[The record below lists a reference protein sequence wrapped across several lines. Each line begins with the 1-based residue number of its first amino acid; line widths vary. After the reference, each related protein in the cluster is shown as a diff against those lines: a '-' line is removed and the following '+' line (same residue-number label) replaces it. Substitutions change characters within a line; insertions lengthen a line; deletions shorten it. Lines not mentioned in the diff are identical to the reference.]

1 MRVLQVLR
9 KKQERFF
16 SIETVFQRV
25 RQAWPDASPPA
36 TCELPAYGIRPA
48 NLRFARKIARD
59 NPAAVFHVTGDAHYV
74 VLALPRSRTVLTI
87 HDAVFLEQ
95 YQGWKRW
102 LLKKILLDIPVRYS
116 RYVTTISEKSK
127 QEIMRHTRCPAEKIR
142 VIPNPVSALLFFREQ
157 PFRQDSPRLLFIGIT
172 PNKNLERVCEAIKG
186 LNCQLVIIGKPS
198 PQQQALMDQHRISY
212 TFKHGIP
219 EEDMAAQYADA
230 DVVLFP
236 SLYEGFGLPV
246 IEGFR
251 AGRVVVTS
259 NIPPMKDV
267 SNGGACLV
275 DPYDPVSIRKG
286 LEQVI
291 NDQGYRQA
299 LISRGFDVVRS
310 YEPREI
316 ARQYQQVYLEIDR
329 KACAE

>member
-1 MRVLQVLR
+1 MLR

-25 RQAWPDASPPA
+25 REAWPDTPPPDS
-36 TCELPAYGIRPA
+36 CELPAYGIRPG
-48 NLRFARKIARD
+48 NLRFARRIARD
-59 NPAAVFHVTGDAHYV
+59 HPGAVYHITGDAHYV

-95 YQGWKRW
+95 YRGWKRW

-127 QEIMRHTRCPAEKIR
+127 QEIIRHTHCRADLIR
-142 VIPNPVSALLFFREQ
+142 VIPNPVSPRIFFRAQ
-157 PFRQDSPRLLFIGIT
+157 PFHTDVPRLLFIGIT
-172 PNKNLERVCEAIKG
+172 PNKNLERVCEAISG
-186 LNCQLVIIGKPS
+186 LRCQLVIIGKPS
-198 PQQQALMDQHRISY
+198 LQQQALMEQHRISF
-212 TFKHGIP
+212 TFMHGIP
-219 EEDMAAQYADA
+219 EEEMAAQYADA
-230 DVVLFP
+230 DVILFP

-259 NIPPMKDV
+259 NIPPMKEV
-267 SNGGACLV
+267 SDGGACLV
-275 DPYDPVSIRKG
+275 DPYDPASIRKG

-291 NDQGYRQA
+291 QDEGYRQA
-299 LISRGFDVVRS
+299 LINRGFEVVRA

-316 ARQYQQVYLEIDR
+316 ARQYHQLYLEIDR

>member
-25 RQAWPDASPPA
+25 REAWPDDQPPGI
-36 TCELPAYGIRPA
+36 CELPAYGIRPA
-48 NLRFARKIARD
+48 NLRFAGRIARD
-59 NPAAVFHVTGDAHYV
+59 NPGAIFHVTGDAHYV

-95 YQGWKRW
+95 HRGWKRW

-116 RYVTTISEKSK
+116 RYITTISEKSK
-127 QEIMRHTRCPAEKIR
+127 QEIIRHTRCPAEIIR
-142 VIPNPVSALLFFREQ
+142 VIPNPVSTRLFFRAQ

-172 PNKNLERVCEAIKG
+172 PNKNLERVCAAISG
-186 LNCQLVIIGKPS
+186 MSCQLVIIGKPS
-198 PQQQALMDQHRISY
+198 PQQQSLMDQHRISY
-212 TFKHGIP
+212 TFMHGIS
-219 EEDMAAQYADA
+219 EEEMAEQYADA
-230 DVVLFP
+230 DVILFP

-259 NIPPMKDV
+259 NILPMKDV
-267 SNGGACLV
+267 SDGGACLV
-275 DPYDPVSIRKG
+275 DPYDPAAIRKG

-291 NDQGYRQA
+291 QDEGYRQA
-299 LISRGFDVVRS
+299 LINRGFDVVRA

-316 ARQYQQVYLEIDR
+316 ARQYQQLYLEIDN